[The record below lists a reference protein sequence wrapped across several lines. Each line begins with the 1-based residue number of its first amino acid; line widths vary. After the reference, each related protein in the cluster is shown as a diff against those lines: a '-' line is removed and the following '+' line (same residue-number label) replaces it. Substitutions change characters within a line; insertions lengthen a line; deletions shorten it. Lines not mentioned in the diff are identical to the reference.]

1 MDKIEVC
8 ILNTAAVKEAE
19 QNMVFAAR
27 LTQRGHEI
35 KTLADLLALYQKTY
49 KPAAIRGMSALP
61 HPTIQKFAVIT
72 VAVVGASRRY
82 LTQITRHQNEV
93 KFMSASLQYSD
104 YSGNADFVVPYEI
117 MEASPGVQE
126 FYLDSCRNIMGSYE
140 KLCASGVGH
149 DAAGYIAPQGMRNA
163 LVMSATPYQWKHMI
177 GQRVCRRNTLETRY
191 VMLKI
196 WAALY
201 ELSPE
206 LFAASV
212 TGPFCQRGGCAE
224 GKMSCKAPLE
234 KDKTPE
240 QILAEDF
247 PLLKKEDAIENKDA

>member
-8 ILNTAAVKEAE
+8 ILNTSAIKEAE

-27 LTQRGHEI
+27 LTQRGHTI
-35 KTLADLLALYQKTY
+35 KTAADLLALYQKEYQPSTVS
-49 KPAAIRGMSALP
+49 GMSALP

-82 LTQITRHQNEV
+82 LAQITRHQNEV

-117 MEASPGVQE
+117 LEASPEIQD
-126 FYLDSCRNIMGSYE
+126 FYLNSCRKIMDGYAY
-140 KLCASGVGH
+140 LCASGVGH
-149 DAAGYIAPQGMRNA
+149 DAAGYVAPQGMRNA

-177 GQRVCRRNTLETRY
+177 GQRTCRRNTMETRY

-201 ELSPE
+201 GLSPE
-206 LFAASV
+206 LFDAQT

-224 GKMSCKAPLE
+224 GKMSCKAPLR
-234 KDKTPE
+234 KGAAPE
-240 QILAEDF
+240 EILTEDF
-247 PLLKKEDAIENKDA
+247 PLLKKEDAGED